1 MMPPFPLFFPFP
13 LSPTFSNHHIS
24 HHTTPHHTTIT
35 PQVKY
40 RRRRQGKT
48 DYRARLRLCT
58 QDKNKYNTPKYRLI
72 VRFTNRDIVCQIAYA
87 TLAGD
92 VVVSA
97 AYSHELP
104 RYGLKAGFTNYAAAY
119 ATGLLLARRTLQKF
133 GLDKV
138 YEGNT
143 EDVGEDYN
151 VDPVDDGPRPFLCI
165 LDAGLKRTS
174 TGSKVFAVLKGALDG
189 GLDIPH
195 NEKRFIGYDRDAKEF
210 DAESLRKYIFGG
222 HVGEYMEEMME
233 EDPEK
238 YQVHFAEYL
247 KNGIEP
253 EDLEDLYTSVHEA
266 IRADPSA
273 QKKERKAASGE
284 QKKWKPAKLTYE
296 QRKANLKVKLAEVMG
311 GDE

>member
-1 MMPPFPLFFPFP
+1 MPLAA
-13 LSPTFSNHHIS
+13 LTKNSAYFSRF
-24 HHTTPHHTTIT
+24 
-35 PQVKY
+35 QVKY

-72 VRFTNRDIVCQIAYA
+72 VRFTNRDIICQIAYA

-92 VVVSA
+92 VVVCA

-104 RYGLKAGFTNYAAAY
+104 RYGLKAGLTNYAAAY
-119 ATGLLLARRTLQKF
+119 CTGLLLARRVLQKF
-133 GLDKV
+133 GLDSV

-143 EDVGEDYN
+143 ENVGEDYS
-151 VDPVDDGPRPFLCI
+151 VDPAEEGPRPFMCI

-174 TGSKVFAVLKGALDG
+174 TGSKVFAALKGALDG

-195 NEKRFIGYDRDAKEF
+195 NEKRFVGYDRDTKEF
-210 DAESLRKYIFGG
+210 DAETLQKYIYGG
-222 HVGEYMEEMME
+222 HVAEYMEEMIE

-238 YQVHFAEYL
+238 YQSHFAEYL

-253 EDLEDLYTSVHEA
+253 ENLEELYQSVHEA
-266 IRADPSA
+266 IREDPSA
-273 QKKERKAASGE
+273 EKKERKAAPE
-284 QKKWKPAKLTYE
+284 QKRHWKQVKLTYE
-296 QRKANLKVKLAEVMG
+296 ERKEKLKAKLAELMAAG
-311 GDE
+311 EEED